1 MVNRRLGLVL
11 VVMLAIA
18 SAAGAFYA
26 DLHFDNLIAQ
36 ERVAMDA
43 FNRHVQ
49 TAHVTLANL
58 RAAQAAYFAV
68 GQGPDFWPKRA
79 RELAAELEQT
89 VSALQSA
96 ASSGAARAHYESA
109 VSALGGLNSLDQKA
123 RDDIDI
129 GETRLAADV
138 IFSDSSAS
146 TESLTSALGAAQSEE
161 LIARYARLGNLR
173 RQRLQY
179 ASAGVGGVLLVALG
193 LAFRRRQAPE
203 QAIVPAAEPI
213 APVVPETAPAPVVQ
227 PVAAA
232 RVDLSNAAQI
242 CVDLGRVLD
251 GQDIPPILERAARI
265 LDAKGLVL
273 WVSDGS
279 GALLRPSLA
288 HGYSDK
294 VLQRLGP
301 LQVDADNVTSLAF
314 RSMQAQTLT
323 DGKGAATAFAVPLI
337 TSTGCIGVLAAE
349 VAQGK
354 AGGDAVPIARMFAA
368 QLATLVTPG
377 ESAAKS
383 SIAQ

>member
-18 SAAGAFYA
+18 SAAGAVYA
-26 DLHFDNLIAQ
+26 NFHFDNLIAH
-36 ERVAMDA
+36 ERAAVDA

-58 RAAQAAYFAV
+58 RGAQAAYFAV
-68 GQGPDFWPKRA
+68 GQGPDFWPARA

-96 ASSGAARAHYESA
+96 ASSEAARSHYESA

-138 IFSDSSAS
+138 IFSDSSESA
-146 TESLTSALGAAQSEE
+146 ESLASALGTAQTEE
-161 LIARYARLGNLR
+161 LIARNARLSDLR

-179 ASAGVGGVLLVALG
+179 ASAGVGGVLLMALA

-203 QAIVPAAEPI
+203 QATLPAAEPVVPV
-213 APVVPETAPAPVVQ
+213 AVPAPPVVAQPA
-227 PVAAA
+227 AAA
-232 RVDLSNAAQI
+232 RVDLSNAAQV

-273 WVSDGS
+273 WVSDES
-279 GALLRPSLA
+279 GAMLRASLA

-314 RSMQAQTLT
+314 RSMQVQTLA
-323 DGKGAATAFAVPLI
+323 DAKGAATAFAVPLI
-337 TSTGCIGVLAAE
+337 TATGCIGVLAAE

-354 AGGDAVPIARMFAA
+354 SSSDAVPIARMFAA

-377 ESAAKS
+377 ESAAKAA
-383 SIAQ
+383 IAQ